1 MAKLGLPFLM
11 CQLEL
16 VFVPVC
22 DFFSVVV
29 FVSVFVFA
37 FEKVESAFL
46 VCLVYV
52 FVLCLYILEEESA
65 LTKWEVPF
73 LLCQL
78 ELH

>member
-22 DFFSVVV
+22 DFLSVVV

-37 FEKVESAFL
+37 FEKVESAFFSVPGL
-46 VCLVYV
+46 CVCFVFVYLRRGVCLDKVG
-52 FVLCLYILEEESA
+52 SA
-65 LTKWEVPF
+65 FPIVPA
-73 LLCQL
+73 
-78 ELH
+78 